1 MHRQALIRATNQQ
14 LLAFETTARLLSVT
28 RAAAEL
34 NTSQPTVSIQ
44 LRELA
49 ESVGLPLFEQQGKRL
64 VLTEAGREL
73 QETVR
78 EIFACWSRFESH
90 IAELQGVKRGT
101 LRLAAV
107 TTAEYLLPQLLGPFC
122 DAFPGIEVEL
132 AVENRRTILQRLE
145 QDMDDLTVIM
155 VPPEDRRLRIEP
167 FVDNPLVVIAAAGHR
182 LAGKKC
188 SLKQLQEERW
198 LLREAGSGG
207 RLIVEAHF
215 SKESFTPRVAMAL
228 GSNEAIKH
236 AVAGGLGITILS
248 RHALEGSE
256 GLVELDVRGFPLG
269 GRFSFVMREGR
280 RLSPAA
286 QAFLQFAQQ
295 AVAMN
300 YREKPGRRPARAKPP
315 GRPAQ

>member
-1 MHRQALIRATNQQ
+1 MHRQATIRATNQQ

-28 RAAAEL
+28 QAAREL
-34 NTSQPTVSIQ
+34 NTSQPTVSVQ

-49 ESVGLPLFEQQGKRL
+49 ESVGLPLFEQEGRRL
-64 VLTEAGREL
+64 RLTEAGREL

-78 EIFACWSRFESH
+78 EIFAGWARFESR
-90 IAELQGVKRGT
+90 IAELQGVQRGT

-122 DAFPGIEVEL
+122 DAYPGVDVEL
-132 AVENRRTILQRLE
+132 AVENRRTILERLE
-145 QDMDDLTVIM
+145 QDRDDLTVIM
-155 VPPEDRRLRIEP
+155 VPPEDPRLRVLP

-182 LAGKKC
+182 LAGRRC
-188 SLKQLQEERW
+188 TLKQLQGERW
-198 LLREAGSGG
+198 LLREPGSGG

-215 SKESFTPRVAMAL
+215 EQAGFAPRVAMAL

-236 AVAGGLGITILS
+236 AVAGGLGVTVLS

-256 GLVELDVRGFPLG
+256 GLVELRVAGFPLPG
-269 GRFSFVMREGR
+269 QFSFVMREGR

-286 QAFLQFAQQ
+286 DAFLRFAQE
-295 AVAMN
+295 
-300 YREKPGRRPARAKPP
+300 RTKPGR
-315 GRPAQ
+315 

>member
-1 MHRQALIRATNQQ
+1 MHRQALIRATSQQ

-49 ESVGLPLFEQQGKRL
+49 ASVGLPLFEQQGKRL
-64 VLTEAGREL
+64 ALTEAGREL

-78 EIFACWSRFESH
+78 EIFACWGRFESH

-122 DAFPGIEVEL
+122 DAFPGIDVEL
-132 AVENRRTILQRLE
+132 AVENRRTILQRLD

-155 VPPEDRRLRIEP
+155 VPPEDRRLRVLP

-182 LAGKKC
+182 RAGSSRDGKKC
-188 SLKQLQEERW
+188 TLKQLQEERW
-198 LLREAGSGG
+198 LLREEGSGG

-215 SKESFTPRVAMAL
+215 AQEDFTPRVAMAL

-236 AVAGGLGITILS
+236 AVAGGLGITVLS
-248 RHALEGSE
+248 RHALHGSD
-256 GLVELDVRGFPLG
+256 GLVELKVKGFPLAG
-269 GRFSFVMREGR
+269 QFSFVMREGR

-286 QAFLQFAQQ
+286 EAFLQFARQ
-295 AVAMN
+295 
-300 YREKPGRRPARAKPP
+300 RI
-315 GRPAQ
+315 AQRS

>member
-1 MHRQALIRATNQQ
+1 MHRQALIRATHQQ
-14 LLAFETTARLLSVT
+14 LLVFETTARLLSMT
-28 RAAAEL
+28 RAAEEL

-49 ESVGLPLFEQQGKRL
+49 GQVGLPLFEMQGKRL
-64 VLTEAGREL
+64 ALTEAGREL

-78 EIFACWSRFESH
+78 ELFASWGRFEAR
-90 IAELQGVKRGT
+90 IAELQGVTRGT

-122 DAFPGIEVEL
+122 DAYPGIEVEL
-132 AVENRRTILQRLE
+132 TVENRRTILERLA
-145 QDMDDLTVIM
+145 QDRDDLTVIM
-155 VPPEDRRLRIEP
+155 VPPEDQRLRIVP

-182 LAGKKC
+182 LAGKPC
-188 SLKQLQEERW
+188 SLKQLQAERW

-215 SKESFTPRVAMAL
+215 AREGFVPRVAMAL

-236 AVAGGLGITILS
+236 AVQGGLGITVLS
-248 RHALEGSE
+248 RHALAGSE
-256 GLVELDVRGFPLG
+256 GLVELGVKGFPLAG
-269 GRFSFVMREGR
+269 QFSFVMREGR

-286 QAFLQFAQQ
+286 EAFLDFARRSVT
-295 AVAMN
+295 AVS
-300 YREKPGRRPARAKPP
+300 
-315 GRPAQ
+315 

>member
-14 LLAFETTARLLSVT
+14 LLAFETTARLLSMT
-28 RAAAEL
+28 AAAREL

-49 ESVGLPLFEQQGKRL
+49 ESVGLPLFEQQGKKL
-64 VLTEAGREL
+64 ALTEAGREL

-78 EIFACWSRFESH
+78 EMFASWSRFESR
-90 IAELQGVKRGT
+90 IAELQGLRRGT

-122 DAFPGIEVEL
+122 DAHPGVEVEL
-132 AVENRRTILQRLE
+132 AVENRSTILQRLE
-145 QDMDDLTVIM
+145 RDMDDLTVIM
-155 VPPEDRRLRIEP
+155 VPPEDGRLRVVP

-188 SLKQLQEERW
+188 SLKQLEEERW
-198 LLREAGSGG
+198 LLREPGSGG

-215 SKESFTPRVAMAL
+215 EKEDFQPRVAMAL

-236 AVAGGLGITILS
+236 AVAGGLGVTVLS

-256 GLVELDVRGFPLG
+256 GLVELKVTGFPLA

-286 QAFLQFAQQ
+286 EAFLQFAQET
-295 AVAMN
+295 V
-300 YREKPGRRPARAKPP
+300 RG
-315 GRPAQ
+315 

>member
-1 MHRQALIRATNQQ
+1 MHRQALIRATHQQ
-14 LLAFETTARLLSVT
+14 LLAFETTARLLSMT
-28 RAAAEL
+28 RAAEEL

-49 ESVGLPLFEQQGKRL
+49 EQVGLPLFEMQGRRL
-64 VLTEAGREL
+64 ALTEAGREL

-78 EIFACWSRFESH
+78 DIFASWGRFEARIS
-90 IAELQGVKRGT
+90 ELQGVRRGT

-122 DAFPGIEVEL
+122 DAYPGIEVEL
-132 AVENRRTILQRLE
+132 TVENRRTILERLA
-145 QDMDDLTVIM
+145 QDRDDLTVIM
-155 VPPEDRRLRIEP
+155 VPPEDARLRILP

-182 LAGKKC
+182 LAGKP
-188 SLKQLQEERW
+188 SALKQLQEERW

-215 SKESFTPRVAMAL
+215 AKEGFEPRVAMAL

-236 AVAGGLGITILS
+236 AVQGGLGLTVLS
-248 RHALEGSE
+248 RHALAGST
-256 GLVELDVRGFPLG
+256 GLVELKVKGFPLAG
-269 GRFSFVMREGR
+269 QFSFVMREGR

-286 QAFLQFAQQ
+286 DAFLDFARQ
-295 AVAMN
+295 AL
-300 YREKPGRRPARAKPP
+300 PP
-315 GRPAQ
+315 R

>member
-1 MHRQALIRATNQQ
+1 MHRQALIRATTQQ

-34 NTSQPTVSIQ
+34 NISQPTVSIQ

-49 ESVGLPLFEQQGKRL
+49 ENVGLPLFEQQGKRL
-64 VLTEAGREL
+64 ALTEAGREL
-73 QETVR
+73 QDTVR
-78 EIFACWSRFESH
+78 EIFASWGRFESH
-90 IAELQGVKRGT
+90 IAELQGLKRGT

-122 DAFPGIEVEL
+122 DAYPGIELEL

-155 VPPEDRRLRIEP
+155 VPPEDRRLRVLP
-167 FVDNPLVVIAAAGHR
+167 FVDNPLVVIAAADHP
-182 LAGKKC
+182 LAGPSRAGRKC
-188 SLKQLQEERW
+188 TLKQLQEERW
-198 LLREAGSGG
+198 LLREEGSGG

-215 SKESFTPRVAMAL
+215 AQEDFTPRVAMAL

-236 AVAGGLGITILS
+236 AVAGGLGITVLS
-248 RHALEGSE
+248 RHALHGSE
-256 GLVELDVRGFPLG
+256 DLVELQVKGFPLAG
-269 GRFSFVMREGR
+269 QFSFVMREGR

-286 QAFLQFAQQ
+286 AAFLQFAQQ
-295 AVAMN
+295 RVA
-300 YREKPGRRPARAKPP
+300 RLA
-315 GRPAQ
+315 

>member
-1 MHRQALIRATNQQ
+1 MHKQALIRATNQQ
-14 LLAFETTARLLSVT
+14 LLAFETTARLLSMT
-28 RAAAEL
+28 AAAREL

-49 ESVGLPLFEQQGKRL
+49 ESVGLPLFEQQGKKL
-64 VLTEAGREL
+64 ALTEAGREL

-78 EIFACWSRFESH
+78 EMFASWSRFESR
-90 IAELQGVKRGT
+90 IAELQGLRRGT

-122 DAFPGIEVEL
+122 DAHPGVEVEL
-132 AVENRRTILQRLE
+132 AVENRSTILQRLE
-145 QDMDDLTVIM
+145 RDMDDLTVIM
-155 VPPEDRRLRIEP
+155 VPPEDGRLRVVP

-188 SLKQLQEERW
+188 SLKQLEEERW
-198 LLREAGSGG
+198 LLREPGSGG

-215 SKESFTPRVAMAL
+215 GKEDFRPRVAMAL

-236 AVAGGLGITILS
+236 AVAGGLGVTVLS

-256 GLVELDVRGFPLG
+256 GLVELKVTGFPLA

-286 QAFLQFAQQ
+286 EAFLQFAQKM
-295 AVAMN
+295 VH
-300 YREKPGRRPARAKPP
+300 G
-315 GRPAQ
+315 

>member
-1 MHRQALIRATNQQ
+1 MHRQALIRATHQQ
-14 LLAFETTARLLSVT
+14 LLAFETTARLLSMT
-28 RAAAEL
+28 RAAEEL

-49 ESVGLPLFEQQGKRL
+49 GHVGLPLFEMQGRRL
-64 VLTEAGREL
+64 ALTEAGREL

-78 EIFACWSRFESH
+78 DIFASWGRFEAR
-90 IAELQGVKRGT
+90 IAELQGVRRGT

-122 DAFPGIEVEL
+122 DAYPGIEVEL
-132 AVENRRTILQRLE
+132 TVENRRTILERLA
-145 QDMDDLTVIM
+145 QDRDDLTVIM
-155 VPPEDRRLRIEP
+155 VPPEDARLRVLP

-182 LAGKKC
+182 LAGKAC
-188 SLKQLQEERW
+188 TLKQLQEERW
-198 LLREAGSGG
+198 LLREDGSGG

-215 SKESFTPRVAMAL
+215 VKEGFIPRVAMAL

-236 AVAGGLGITILS
+236 AVQGGLGITVLS
-248 RHALEGSE
+248 RHALAGSA
-256 GLVELDVRGFPLG
+256 GLVELRVKGFPLA

-286 QAFLQFAQQ
+286 EAFLDFASRT
-295 AVAMN
+295 V
-300 YREKPGRRPARAKPP
+300 PSPL
-315 GRPAQ
+315 

>member
-49 ESVGLPLFEQQGKRL
+49 ESVGLPLFEQQGRGL

-73 QETVR
+73 QASVR
-78 EIFACWSRFESH
+78 EIFDSWGRFESR
-90 IAELQGVKRGT
+90 IAELQGLKRGT

-122 DAFPGIEVEL
+122 DAHPGIELEL

-145 QDMDDLTVIM
+145 QDRDDLTVIM
-155 VPPEDRRLRIEP
+155 VPPEDTRLRVLP
-167 FVDNPLVVIAAAGHR
+167 FRDNPLVVIAAAGHR

-188 SLKQLQEERW
+188 SLKQLEEERW
-198 LLREAGSGG
+198 LLREPGSGG

-215 SKESFTPRVAMAL
+215 EKAGFSPRVAMSL

-236 AVAGGLGITILS
+236 AVAGGLGVTILS

-256 GLVELDVRGFPLG
+256 GLVELKVSGFPLAG
-269 GRFSFVMREGR
+269 QFSFVMREGR

-286 QAFLQFAQQ
+286 QAFLDFARTQL
-295 AVAMN
+295 
-300 YREKPGRRPARAKPP
+300 
-315 GRPAQ
+315 

>member
-14 LLAFETTARLLSVT
+14 LLAFETTARLLSMT
-28 RAAAEL
+28 AAAREL

-49 ESVGLPLFEQQGKRL
+49 ESVGLPLFEQQGKKL
-64 VLTEAGREL
+64 ALTEAGREL

-78 EIFACWSRFESH
+78 EMFASWGRFESR
-90 IAELQGVKRGT
+90 IAELQGLRRGT

-122 DAFPGIEVEL
+122 DAHPGVEVEL
-132 AVENRRTILQRLE
+132 AVENRSTILQRLE

-155 VPPEDRRLRIEP
+155 VPPEDGRLRVLP

-188 SLKQLQEERW
+188 SLKQLEEERW
-198 LLREAGSGG
+198 LLREPGSGG

-215 SKESFTPRVAMAL
+215 GKEDFKPRVAMAL

-236 AVAGGLGITILS
+236 AVAGGLGVTVLS

-256 GLVELDVRGFPLG
+256 GLVELKVAGFPLA

-286 QAFLQFAQQ
+286 EAFLQFAQGM
-295 AVAMN
+295 V
-300 YREKPGRRPARAKPP
+300 RG
-315 GRPAQ
+315 

>member
-14 LLAFETTARLLSVT
+14 LLAFETTARLLSMT
-28 RAAAEL
+28 AAAREL

-49 ESVGLPLFEQQGKRL
+49 DSVGLPLFEQQGKRL
-64 VLTEAGREL
+64 ALTEAGREL

-78 EIFACWSRFESH
+78 EIFASWSRFESR
-90 IAELQGVKRGT
+90 IADLQGLRRGT

-122 DAFPGIEVEL
+122 DAHPGVEVDL
-132 AVENRRTILQRLE
+132 AVENRSTILQRLE
-145 QDMDDLTVIM
+145 RDLDDLTVIM
-155 VPPEDRRLRIEP
+155 VPPEDGRLRVVP

-188 SLKQLQEERW
+188 RLMQLEEERW
-198 LLREAGSGG
+198 LLREPGSGG

-215 SKESFTPRVAMAL
+215 AQEGFQPRVAMAL

-236 AVAGGLGITILS
+236 AVAGGLGVTVLS

-256 GLVELDVRGFPLG
+256 GLVELKVAGFPLA

-286 QAFLQFAQQ
+286 EAFLQFA
-295 AVAMN
+295 
-300 YREKPGRRPARAKPP
+300 REMVHG
-315 GRPAQ
+315 

>member
-1 MHRQALIRATNQQ
+1 MHRLALIRATNQQ
-14 LLAFETTARLLSVT
+14 LLAFETTARLLSMT
-28 RAAAEL
+28 GAAREL

-64 VLTEAGREL
+64 ALTEAGREL

-78 EIFACWSRFESH
+78 EIFASWGRFESR
-90 IAELQGVKRGT
+90 IAELQGLRRGT

-122 DAFPGIEVEL
+122 DAHPGIELEL
-132 AVENRRTILQRLE
+132 AVENRSTILQRLE
-145 QDMDDLTVIM
+145 QDRDDLTVIM
-155 VPPEDRRLRIEP
+155 VPPEDSRLRVLP
-167 FVDNPLVVIAAAGHR
+167 FVDNPLVVIAAAEHR

-188 SLKQLQEERW
+188 SLKQLEEERW
-198 LLREAGSGG
+198 LLREPGSGG

-215 SKESFTPRVAMAL
+215 NKEGFRPRVAMSL

-236 AVAGGLGITILS
+236 AVAGGLGVTILS

-256 GLVELDVRGFPLG
+256 GLVELKVSGFPLAG
-269 GRFSFVMREGR
+269 QFSFVMREGR

-286 QAFLQFAQQ
+286 QAFLDFAQ
-295 AVAMN
+295 
-300 YREKPGRRPARAKPP
+300 
-315 GRPAQ
+315 AQV

>member
-64 VLTEAGREL
+64 ALTEAGREL
-73 QETVR
+73 QDTVR
-78 EIFACWSRFESH
+78 EIFASWNRFESH
-90 IAELQGVKRGT
+90 IAGLQGVKRGT

-122 DAFPGIEVEL
+122 DAYPGIEVEL
-132 AVENRRTILQRLE
+132 AVENRRTILQRLD

-155 VPPEDRRLRIEP
+155 VPPEDSRLRIMP

-182 LAGKKC
+182 RAGKKC
-188 SLKQLQEERW
+188 TLKQLQDERW

-215 SKESFTPRVAMAL
+215 AQEAFTPRVAMAL

-236 AVAGGLGITILS
+236 AVAGGLGITVLS
-248 RHALEGSE
+248 RHALAGSA
-256 GLVELDVRGFPLG
+256 GLVELQVKGFPLAG
-269 GRFSFVMREGR
+269 QFSFVMREGR

-286 QAFLQFAQQ
+286 DAFLQFAQQ
-295 AVAMN
+295 TARKAA
-300 YREKPGRRPARAKPP
+300 RRRNSV
-315 GRPAQ
+315 R

>member
-1 MHRQALIRATNQQ
+1 MHRQAIIRATNQQ
-14 LLAFETTARLLSVT
+14 LRAFEVTARLLSMT
-28 RAAAEL
+28 RAAEEL
-34 NTSQPTVSIQ
+34 HISQPTVSIQ

-49 ESVGLPLFEQQGKRL
+49 ESVGMPLFEQQGKRL
-64 VLTEAGREL
+64 ALTGAGLEL

-78 EIFACWSRFESH
+78 EIFTSWGRFESR
-90 IAELQGVKRGT
+90 IAEMQGVQRGT

-122 DAFPGIEVEL
+122 DNHPGIEVEL

-155 VPPEDRRLRIEP
+155 VPPEDARLRVLP
-167 FVDNPLVVIAAAGHR
+167 FRENPLVVIAAAEHR
-182 LAGKKC
+182 LAGQKC
-188 SLKQLQEERW
+188 TLKQLQDERW

-215 SKESFTPRVAMAL
+215 AKAGFSPRVAMAL

-236 AVAGGLGITILS
+236 AVAGGLGVTILS

-256 GLVELDVRGFPLG
+256 ELVELEVAGFPLAG
-269 GRFSFVMREGR
+269 QFSFVMREGR

-286 QAFLQFAQQ
+286 EAFLQFAQET
-295 AVAMN
+295 V
-300 YREKPGRRPARAKPP
+300 RG
-315 GRPAQ
+315 

>member
-1 MHRQALIRATNQQ
+1 MHRQALIRATHQQ
-14 LLAFETTARLLSVT
+14 LLAFETTARLLSMT
-28 RAAAEL
+28 RAAEEL

-49 ESVGLPLFEQQGKRL
+49 ESVGLPLFEQQGRRL
-64 VLTEAGREL
+64 ALTEAGREL

-78 EIFACWSRFESH
+78 EIFASWGRFEAR
-90 IAELQGVKRGT
+90 IAELQGVTRGT

-122 DAFPGIEVEL
+122 DAYPGIELEL
-132 AVENRRTILQRLE
+132 TVENRRTILERLA
-145 QDMDDLTVIM
+145 QDRDDLTVIM
-155 VPPEDRRLRIEP
+155 VPPEDQRLRIVP

-182 LAGKKC
+182 LAGKPC
-188 SLKQLQEERW
+188 ALKQLQQERW

-215 SKESFTPRVAMAL
+215 AKEGFAPRVAMAL

-236 AVAGGLGITILS
+236 AVQGGLGITVLS
-248 RHALEGSE
+248 RHALAGSE
-256 GLVELDVRGFPLG
+256 GLVELQVKGFPLA

-286 QAFLQFAQQ
+286 EAFLDFA
-295 AVAMN
+295 
-300 YREKPGRRPARAKPP
+300 RRSVNPAP
-315 GRPAQ
+315 

>member
-1 MHRQALIRATNQQ
+1 MHRLALIRATNQQ
-14 LLAFETTARLLSVT
+14 LLAFETTARLLSMT
-28 RAAAEL
+28 AAAREL

-44 LRELA
+44 LKELA

-64 VLTEAGREL
+64 GLTEAGREL

-78 EIFACWSRFESH
+78 EIFASWGRFESR
-90 IAELQGVKRGT
+90 IAELQGLRRGT

-122 DAFPGIEVEL
+122 DAHPGVEVEL

-155 VPPEDRRLRIEP
+155 VPPDDERLRVLP
-167 FVDNPLVVIAAAGHR
+167 FVDNPLVVIAADGHR

-188 SLKQLQEERW
+188 SLKQLEEERW

-215 SKESFTPRVAMAL
+215 DKEGFKPRVAMAL

-236 AVAGGLGITILS
+236 AVAGGLGVTVLS
-248 RHALEGSE
+248 RYALEGSE
-256 GLVELDVRGFPLG
+256 GLVELKVAGFPLT

-286 QAFLQFAQQ
+286 EAFLEFAQG
-295 AVAMN
+295 AI
-300 YREKPGRRPARAKPP
+300 R
-315 GRPAQ
+315 

>member
-1 MHRQALIRATNQQ
+1 MHRRALIRATTQQ
-14 LLAFETTARLLSVT
+14 LLAFDTAARLLSMT

-34 NTSQPTVSIQ
+34 HTSQPTVSLQ

-64 VLTEAGREL
+64 ALTEAGREL

-78 EIFACWSRFESH
+78 EIFASWSRFEAR

-122 DAFPGIEVEL
+122 DAYPGVEVEL
-132 AVENRRTILQRLE
+132 AVENRRTILERLQ
-145 QDMDDLTVIM
+145 QDRDDLTVIM
-155 VPPEDRRLRIEP
+155 VPPEDRRLRVLP

-182 LAGKKC
+182 LAGRRC
-188 SLKQLQEERW
+188 TLRQLQDERW
-198 LLREAGSGG
+198 LLREPGSGG

-215 SKESFTPRVAMAL
+215 AQEGFAPRVAMAL

-236 AVAGGLGITILS
+236 AVQGGLGITVLS
-248 RHALEGSE
+248 RHALAGSQ
-256 GLVELDVRGFPLG
+256 GLVELKVKGFPLAG
-269 GRFSFVMREGR
+269 QFSFVMREGR

-286 QAFLQFAQQ
+286 EAFLQFAQQ
-295 AVAMN
+295 RVAT
-300 YREKPGRRPARAKPP
+300 RR
-315 GRPAQ
+315 